1 MSETGA
7 EYGRLQSVCHNAV
20 GLCVSLWGC
29 PLPHRHWRH
38 RRLSSHTGGFPHLGG
53 AAGSDVE
60 EYDDAEDP
68 GYVREDVR
76 GQDAFMA
83 RELDLSDDDASGRGA
98 DVYHRALLMRASPEA
113 RLGMRCWK

>member
-1 MSETGA
+1 M
-7 EYGRLQSVCHNAV
+7 RQ
-20 GLCVSLWGC
+20 
-29 PLPHRHWRH
+29 
-38 RRLSSHTGGFPHLGG
+38 RLSSRTGGFPRLDG

-98 DVYHRALLMRASPEA
+98 DVYHRALLMRAGPEA
-113 RLGMRCWK
+113 RLGARFWE